1 MCGIIGYTG
10 ASSAVDVVLKGLHAL
25 EYRGYDSAG
34 VAYFDSDSM
43 LRVVKASG
51 RIRMVESMVAS
62 MPTIVSHCA
71 IGHTRWAT
79 HGEPNDQNSH
89 PHGTELVQI
98 VHNGIIENFMQ
109 LRGELEELGYTFASD
124 TDTETAAILLDAC
137 YRQAKGDAVAAIAAA
152 EKKLRGAY
160 AIAAVFADHPGK
172 IYAIRRDNP
181 LIIGCGQ
188 KENFVASDIT
198 AILSHTRSYYSLHAG
213 EIACICADSITF
225 MHCDGSVFDKELH
238 TADWSLHA
246 AERGGYPHFMSKEIH
261 EEADAVIKTLTPR
274 IKDMLPDFSEER
286 IDVSRLTC
294 ARRVSIVACGTA
306 LHAGLHAKHII
317 EKYVRVPVG
326 AYIASEFRYADP
338 ILNDKDAVIVISQS
352 GETADT
358 LAALRLA
365 KARGAYTLAI
375 INVVGS
381 TIAREADAVVY
392 TWAGPEISV
401 ASTKAYTV
409 QTALM
414 TLLGVYMA
422 LDRGTVS
429 PDHARTL
436 VTQLLTALPEAIKGV
451 LAREHEIKA
460 MAQCVATTEHLFFIG
475 RNVDYYAA
483 QEASL
488 KLKEISYI
496 HSEAY
501 AAGEMKHGTISLIDF
516 GTPVIALSTTES
528 LREKLLSNCK
538 EVAAR
543 GAQIFTVCT
552 ADAMEFDLLSK
563 AIFKL
568 PPIHG
573 DLAPIAMAT
582 VLQLLAYHVSVL
594 RGCDVDQP
602 RNLAKSVTVE

>member
-10 ASSAVDVVLKGLHAL
+10 ASSAIDNVLSGLHAL

-34 VAYFDSDSM
+34 IAYFDGNQQLCTLKS
-43 LRVVKASG
+43 SG
-51 RIRMVESMVAS
+51 KICTVEGLVAS
-62 MPTIVSHCA
+62 MPPVNSHCA

-79 HGEPNDQNSH
+79 HGEPSHRNAH
-89 PHGTELVQI
+89 PHGTDTVQI
-98 VHNGIIENFMQ
+98 VHNGIIENAAE
-109 LRGELEELGYTFASD
+109 LRAVLEGEGYTFSSE
-124 TDTETAAILLDAC
+124 TDTEAAAVLLDAC
-137 YRQAKGDAVAAIAAA
+137 YRQCGGEAVAAMAAMA
-152 EKKLRGAY
+152 ERLRGAY
-160 AIAAVFADHPGK
+160 AIAAVFADRPEE

-181 LIIGCGQ
+181 LIVGCGEH
-188 KENFVASDIT
+188 ENFVASDIT
-198 AILSHTRSYYSLHAG
+198 ALLSHTRRYYSLHVG
-213 EIACICADSITF
+213 EIACVRAEGVVF
-225 MHCDGSVFDKELH
+225 MHGDGSTFSKKIH

-261 EEADAVIKTLTPR
+261 EEADAVLKTLTPR
-274 IKDMLPDFSEER
+274 VKDMLPDFSGEQMEIR
-286 IDVSRLTC
+286 RLTE
-294 ARRVSIVACGTA
+294 ARRIYVVACGTA
-306 LHAGLHAKHII
+306 LHAGLHAKFVM
-317 EKYVRVPVG
+317 EKYARVPVS
-326 AYIASEFRYADP
+326 AEIASEFRYADP
-338 ILNDKDAVIVISQS
+338 ILDERDAVIVISQS

-365 KARGAYTLAI
+365 KRRGAYTLAI
-375 INVVGS
+375 INAVGS
-381 TIAREADAVVY
+381 TIAREADATVY
-392 TWAGPEISV
+392 TWAGPEIAV

-414 TLLGVYMA
+414 TLLGVHMA
-422 LDRGTVS
+422 LAHGTM
-429 PDHARTL
+429 DQGHART
-436 VTQLLTALPEAIKGV
+436 VVEELLTALPTAINAV
-451 LAREHEIKA
+451 LAREEEIAALAK
-460 MAQCVATTEHLFFIG
+460 CVATAEHLFFIG

-516 GTPVIALSTTES
+516 GTPVIALSTTDS
-528 LREKLLSNCK
+528 LREKLINNCK

-552 ADAMEFDLLSK
+552 ADATEFDELSK
-563 AIFKL
+563 GIFKL
-568 PPIHG
+568 PPLHAA
-573 DLAPIAMAT
+573 LAPIAMAT